1 MEGIKGRLVNNGA
14 LAHLHLEN
22 PKEKEQVIQLLLSRN
37 PNLTS
42 DDLSTTENYSDLTAF
57 PQRKGDLLILPKE
70 GYYLTDVKGKVRY
83 QNNATRFGTQVFGEH
98 GFTPRYEDMQG
109 IFYAKGPQIKEGLE
123 IEPFQNIH
131 IYPLL
136 CRILNLPIPANVD
149 GKEAVLAPILK

>member
-1 MEGIKGRLVNNGA
+1 
-14 LAHLHLEN
+14 
-22 PKEKEQVIQLLLSRN
+22 
-37 PNLTS
+37 
-42 DDLSTTENYSDLTAF
+42 
-57 PQRKGDLLILPKE
+57 
-70 GYYLTDVKGKVRY
+70 
-83 QNNATRFGTQVFGEH
+83 
-98 GFTPRYEDMQG
+98 MQG